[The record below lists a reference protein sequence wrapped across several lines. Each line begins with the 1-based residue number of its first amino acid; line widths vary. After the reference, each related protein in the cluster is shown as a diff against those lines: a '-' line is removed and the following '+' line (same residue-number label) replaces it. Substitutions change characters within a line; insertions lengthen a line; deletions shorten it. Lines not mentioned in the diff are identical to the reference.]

1 MISVNEKQ
9 YIVTRIPEIDED
21 IQHYGVLGMKWGVR
35 HDPARAYAKATAK
48 QETLN
53 RKVST
58 TRDKHLKTKS
68 KANKGVSIKYQ
79 KKQAKADRLQS
90 KADKKKYGLFTNATK
105 AAKLQVKADRAQYKA
120 NKYKSRYEKR
130 NAKASKATGKYARA
144 RRKAERWTREMEK
157 TFNGYDVNKLSEQHI
172 SAGEK
177 FIKKIA

>member
-1 MISVNEKQ
+1 MNEKQ

-68 KANKGVSIKYQ
+68 KANKVVSIKYQ
-79 KKQAKADRLQS
+79 KKQLRLVNS
-90 KADKKKYGLFTNATK
+90 KEWLEI
-105 AAKLQVKADRAQYKA
+105 KLCGMLESSMKNR
-120 NKYKSRYEKR
+120 
-130 NAKASKATGKYARA
+130 T
-144 RRKAERWTREMEK
+144 
-157 TFNGYDVNKLSEQHI
+157 I
-172 SAGEK
+172 
-177 FIKKIA
+177 